1 MSYLQLFV
9 LRQKISNFIIRVK
22 SHEKYHFCK
31 MYNKA
36 FPLKWYRRFVEHKGI
51 LSALFYV
58 LLAAVII
65 IPRWCYLQKY
75 GLSFPFWDQWD
86 AEGEDVVRPLV
97 EGRFKFS
104 NLWLPHNEHRVLP
117 TRIVTLICFKLT
129 GIWSNLNEARA
140 NVFIAA
146 LTPVFL
152 VWLMRVKSQLHGL
165 RWFVLPILIAQFV
178 LPFGWE
184 NVLVGFQSQFFFLMF
199 FALSGFAL
207 ATFKP
212 EDIWAFGGVLI
223 LSLLS
228 ILTMASGILLPLIAC
243 GLYIFHSIIDRRNY
257 LLTLVFVLLLLIVAI
272 AGYQMVSHVDGHERL
287 RATDLRQF
295 FEGFTRVLSWPSRI
309 NRWLAIPLWLP
320 VFIGIPILL
329 IRKSFT
335 GFDLLMTACF
345 AWTMAQVLAIS
356 YGRGHELAQVTSRY
370 TDLLTLGLISV
381 SWFSVRLLDEFQ
393 RNVRVW
399 MLMFAIGLSFYITFY
414 KTHKLRFIDDLIDM
428 KNQYALMS
436 LEVSNVAAYYKT
448 HDKSALDKPRFEI
461 PYPDKERLQQMLD
474 LKSYQSVLPRIDKD
488 IKTNE

>member
-1 MSYLQLFV
+1 
-9 LRQKISNFIIRVK
+9 
-22 SHEKYHFCK
+22 
-31 MYNKA
+31 MYNKD
-36 FPLKWYRRFVEHKGI
+36 FQLKWRQQFEEHKEI
-51 LSALFYV
+51 LNALFYV
-58 LLAAVII
+58 IFAAVII
-65 IPRWCYLQKY
+65 IPRWWYLQKY

-97 EGRFKFS
+97 EGRFKIS
-104 NLWLPHNEHRVLP
+104 NLWLAHNEHRVFP
-117 TRIVTLICFKLT
+117 TRIVTLLCFKLT
-129 GIWSNLNEARA
+129 GVWSNLNEARV

-152 VWLMRVKSQLHGL
+152 VWLMRVKSQLYGL
-165 RWFVLPILIAQFV
+165 RWLVLPIIISQFV

-184 NVLVGFQSQFFFLMF
+184 NILVGFQSQFFFLMF
-199 FALSGFAL
+199 FALSGFTL

-212 EDIWAFGGVLI
+212 ENVWAFTGVI
-223 LSLLS
+223 SLSILS
-228 ILTMASGILLPLIAC
+228 ILTMASGVLLPLIAC
-243 GLYIFHSIIDRRNY
+243 GIYIFHSIVDRRNY
-257 LLTLVFVLLLLIVAI
+257 LLTLVFVLLLLVLAVT
-272 AGYQMVSHVDGHERL
+272 GYQMVSHVDGHERL
-287 RATDLRQF
+287 HATDFNQF
-295 FEGFTRVLSWPSRI
+295 FDGFTRMLSWPSRL
-309 NRWLAIPLWLP
+309 NRWLAVPLWLP

-370 TDLLTLGLISV
+370 RDLLTLGLISV

-393 RNVRVW
+393 RNARVW
-399 MLMFAIGLSFYITFY
+399 VLMFAVGLSFYITLY
-414 KTHKLRFIDDLIDM
+414 KAHKLRFVDDVIDM

-474 LKSYQSVLPRIDKD
+474 LKTYQSVLPKIDKG
-488 IKTNE
+488 IKNNK